1 MELVRGNAA
10 VSDMNRDGL
19 GREGGGRLFVNRRQ
33 RDWSRGLLSNRGQLN
48 EYLVFQPSNYFTRIL
63 GERVVQLNDALH
75 EVREESAEL
84 ISSVGFGKVQAH
96 YAEIDKRIEATREK
110 MAVLIEYC
118 NKGVEGRFKEGLEEM
133 VLPEPGGQGEKS
145 EKKEAAARAPDLS
158 DAARMDGADVFST
171 LRERHFKQ
179 GILTELGR
187 DQGCVAFLPLSFCG
201 RFMGEIFY
209 SLNDALRRLET
220 QTSYFVLMADGKTQE
235 NYYRNLEEGLERTG
249 RDLEAIWTCC
259 QRKVA

>member
-33 RDWSRGLLSNRGQLN
+33 RDWSRGLLSNMGNHN

-63 GERVVQLNDALH
+63 GERVVRLNDALH
-75 EVREESAEL
+75 AVREESAEL

-96 YAEIDKRIEATREK
+96 YAEIHKRVEAAREK

-133 VLPEPGGQGEKS
+133 VLPESGAQG
-145 EKKEAAARAPDLS
+145 EKKEATVQAPDSS
-158 DAARMDGADVFST
+158 DAARMDGAAVFGI

-187 DQGCVAFLPLSFCG
+187 DQGCVAFQPLSFCG
-201 RFMGEIFY
+201 RFMGEVFY
-209 SLNDALRRLET
+209 SLNDALRRLEA
-220 QTSYFVLMADGKTQE
+220 QTSYFVLVADGKTQE

-249 RDLEAIWTCC
+249 GDLEAIWTCC
-259 QRKVA
+259 QRQVA

>member
-1 MELVRGNAA
+1 MEPVRGNAA

-63 GERVVQLNDALH
+63 GDRVVRLNDALH

-96 YAEIDKRIEATREK
+96 YAEIDKRVEAAREK

-133 VLPEPGGQGEKS
+133 VLPEPGGQGEK
-145 EKKEAAARAPDLS
+145 KEAAARAPDSS

-187 DQGCVAFLPLSFCG
+187 DQGCVAFQPLSFCG
-201 RFMGEIFY
+201 RFMGEIFIR
-209 SLNDALRRLET
+209 SMMRCGGWKI
-220 QTSYFVLMADGKTQE
+220 ADFILCLDG
-235 NYYRNLEEGLERTG
+235 
-249 RDLEAIWTCC
+249 
-259 QRKVA
+259 